1 MIPELIKEN
10 LFLEDG
16 RALSI
21 ETGELACQANGSAV
35 VRMGNTS
42 LLATVVISK
51 ESKEDFKFIPL
62 TIDYREKYSAGGKIP
77 GGYIKREGRPSNEEI
92 LTMRLV
98 DRLLRPLF
106 KDNYYKEIQ
115 IMISLLS
122 YDINVLPDGL
132 AGLVASTAVSLSEI
146 YFQGPVSTIRI
157 IRIND
162 AFIINPGI
170 EEIKKSDLDL
180 IVGGTNNYIILVE
193 GEMRE
198 ISEIEMMEAIVKAH
212 KYIQLQIEAQISLIT
227 KKKKLEKLDKLSNL
241 SNYKYIN
248 FNLNVFYIK
257 EKIKFLYYEDIY
269 YIYKSFLFKQKRSKQ
284 IDNIFKKIK
293 FHFYN
298 ESIVI
303 NNIEIDIIFDEIKKE
318 IIKNLLF
325 KENLRLD
332 GRSLDDIRNICSQ
345 VDCLPGVHGSA
356 IFTRGETQAL
366 STVTLG
372 SSLDVNKIDNAILRA
387 KQRFYLHYN
396 FPPFSTGEIKLIKG
410 VSRRE
415 IGHGNLAQRAL
426 KNIIPFVT
434 PYTIRVVSDVLESN
448 GSSSMA
454 TVCAST
460 LALMDAGITVKRP
473 VSGISMGLIMNYL
486 TGEAIILSDIL
497 GDEDYIGDMDFKMT
511 GTEYGITACQMDIK
525 ISGITYDV
533 LSNTIFKAKKGLLF
547 IIKKMLTTLSCPRKS
562 LKITAPKIYT
572 FYIQKKFIGAVIG
585 SGGKIIQEIQFS
597 TETNIKIKEKSGLG
611 VIEILGKNE
620 TKLKIAILKIKNI
633 TFVPK
638 VGKIYKAK
646 VKNIK
651 KFGVFVEISKS
662 VEGLLHISEISW
674 KRLTKVES
682 FIRIGDIISVKY
694 LGKNHKFGKI
704 KLSHKIIFSRNYHF
718 IFKYIKT

>member
-51 ESKEDFKFIPL
+51 ESKEDFQFIPL

-170 EEIKKSDLDL
+170 EEIQKSDLDL
-180 IVGGTNNYIILVE
+180 IVGGTNHYIILVE

-227 KKKKLEKLDKLSNL
+227 KNQKLDNRSNL

-248 FNLNVFYIK
+248 FNVFYIK
-257 EKIKFLYYEDIY
+257 EKIKFLYYEEIY
-269 YIYKSFLFKQKRSKQ
+269 YIYKSCLFKQKRSKQ
-284 IDNIFKKIK
+284 IDNIFQKIK

-303 NNIEIDIIFDEIKKE
+303 NNMGIDIIFDEIKKE

-325 KENLRLD
+325 KENIRID

-497 GDEDYIGDMDFKMT
+497 GDEDYIGDMDFKIT
-511 GTEYGITACQMDIK
+511 GTEYGMTACQMDIK

-572 FYIQKKFIGAVIG
+572 FYIQKKFLGAVIG

-620 TKLKIAILKIKNI
+620 TKLKIAILKIKNM

-638 VGKIYKAK
+638 VGTIYKAQ

-682 FIRIGDIISVKY
+682 LIRIGDIISVKY
-694 LGKNHKFGKI
+694 LGKNNKFGKI
-704 KLSHKIIFSRNYHF
+704 KLSHKMIFSRNYHF
-718 IFKYIKT
+718 IFKYI

>member
-1 MIPELIKEN
+1 MKLIIPELIKEN

-21 ETGELACQANGSAV
+21 ETGKFARKANGSAV

-42 LLATVVISK
+42 LLATVVIYK
-51 ESKEDFKFIPL
+51 EYKEDLKFRPL

-77 GGYIKREGRPSNEEI
+77 GGYIKREGRPSEEEI
-92 LTMRLV
+92 LIMRLV

-106 KDNYYKEIQ
+106 KDNYYQEIQ

-132 AGLVASTAVSLSEI
+132 AGLVASTAVSISEI
-146 YFQGPVSTIRI
+146 YFKGPVSTVRI

-170 EEIKKSDLDL
+170 EEFKKSELDL
-180 IVGGTNNYIILVE
+180 IVGGTNNYILLVE

-227 KKKKLEKLDKLSNL
+227 KNKKFRNKRLYNIKLYNYY
-241 SNYKYIN
+241 YKYLN
-248 FNLNVFYIK
+248 FNLKVFYIK
-257 EKIKFLYYEDIY
+257 EKINFLYYEDIY
-269 YIYKSFLFKQKRSKQ
+269 YIYKGCLFKQKRSKQ
-284 IDNIFKKIK
+284 IENILNEIK
-293 FHFYN
+293 FHFSN

-303 NNIEIDIIFDEIKKE
+303 NNIEIIFDEIKKE
-318 IIKNLLF
+318 IIKKILL
-325 KENLRLD
+325 KENIRLD
-332 GRSLDDIRNICSQ
+332 GRSLDDLRTICSK

-372 SSLDVNKIDNAILRA
+372 SSLDVNKIDNAIIRA

-396 FPPFSTGEIKLIKG
+396 FPPFSTGEIKFLKG

-497 GDEDYIGDMDFKMT
+497 GDEDYIGDMDFKIT
-511 GTEYGITACQMDIK
+511 GTEYGITACQMDMK
-525 ISGITYDV
+525 ISGITYEV
-533 LSNTIFKAKKGLLF
+533 LLNIIFKAKKGLLF

-562 LKITAPKIYT
+562 LKFPAPKIYT
-572 FYIQKKFIGAVIG
+572 FYIPKKLIGTVIG
-585 SGGKIIQEIQFS
+585 SGGKIIQEIQVS
-597 TETNIKIKEKSGLG
+597 TETNIKIKEKGSLG
-611 VIEILGKNE
+611 IIEILGKNE
-620 TKLKIAILKIKNI
+620 TKLKSAILKIKNI

-646 VKNIK
+646 VKNINQ
-651 KFGVFVEISKS
+651 FCVLVEISKY

-674 KRLTKVES
+674 KILTKVKN
-682 FIRIGDIISVKY
+682 FIRTGDIIYVKY
-694 LGKNHKFGKI
+694 LGQNKKLGKI
-704 KLSHKIIFSRNYHF
+704 KLSHKILFYRNYH
-718 IFKYIKT
+718 I

>member
-21 ETGELACQANGSAV
+21 ETGSLARKANGSAV

-42 LLATVVISK
+42 LLATVVIYK
-51 ESKEDFKFIPL
+51 ESKEDLKFIQFIPL

-77 GGYIKREGRPSNEEI
+77 GGYIKREGRPSEEEI

-132 AGLVASTAVSLSEI
+132 AGLVASTAVSISEI
-146 YFQGPVSTIRI
+146 DFKGPVSTVRI

-170 EEIKKSDLDL
+170 EEMKKSDLDL
-180 IVGGTNNYIILVE
+180 IVGGTNNYILLVE

-198 ISEIEMMEAIVKAH
+198 ISEIEMMEAIMKAH

-227 KKKKLEKLDKLSNL
+227 KNQKFINKKLYNLDLD
-241 SNYKYIN
+241 NYYYRYIN
-248 FNLNVFYIK
+248 FNLKVFYIK
-257 EKIKFLYYEDIY
+257 EKINFLYYEDIY
-269 YIYKSFLFKQKRSKQ
+269 YIYKSCLFKQKRSKQ
-284 IDNIFKKIK
+284 IDNILNKIK
-293 FHFYN
+293 SHFSN
-298 ESIVI
+298 ENIVI
-303 NNIEIDIIFDEIKKE
+303 NNLEIDIIFDEIKKE
-318 IIKNLLF
+318 IIKNILF
-325 KENLRLD
+325 KENIRLD
-332 GRSLDDIRNICSQ
+332 GRSLDDLRKICSQ

-372 SSLDVNKIDNAILRA
+372 SSLDINKIDNAIMRS

-396 FPPFSTGEIKLIKG
+396 FPPFSTGEIKLLKG

-426 KNIIPFVT
+426 KNIIPFVI
-434 PYTIRVVSDVLESN
+434 PYTLRVVSDVLESN

-473 VSGISMGLIMNYL
+473 VSGMSMGLIMNYL
-486 TGEAIILSDIL
+486 TGEVIILSDIL
-497 GDEDYIGDMDFKMT
+497 GDEDYIGDMDIKIT
-511 GTEYGITACQMDIK
+511 GTEYGITACQMDMK

-547 IIKKMLTTLSCPRKS
+547 IIKKMLTTLSGPRKS

-572 FYIQKKFIGAVIG
+572 FYIPKKLIGTVIG
-585 SGGKIIQEIQFS
+585 SGGKIIQEIQVS

-611 VIEILGKNE
+611 IIEILGKNE

-638 VGKIYKAK
+638 IGKIYKAK

-662 VEGLLHISEISW
+662 VEGLLHLSEISW
-674 KRLTKVES
+674 KRLTKT
-682 FIRIGDIISVKY
+682 FLRIGDLISVKY
-694 LGKNHKFGKI
+694 LGKNNKFEII
-704 KLSHKIIFSRNYHF
+704 KLSHKILFYRNYH
-718 IFKYIKT
+718 I

>member
-21 ETGELACQANGSAV
+21 ETGELARKANGSAV

-77 GGYIKREGRPSNEEI
+77 GGYIKREGRPYDEEI

-106 KDNYYKEIQ
+106 KDNYYNEIQ

-132 AGLVASTAVSLSEI
+132 AGLVASTAVSISEI
-146 YFQGPVSTIRI
+146 SFQGPVSTVRI

-170 EEIKKSDLDL
+170 EEIKKSDFYLDLDLDLDL

-227 KKKKLEKLDKLSNL
+227 KNKKFIKKKLYKIELYNYY
-241 SNYKYIN
+241 YKYIN

-257 EKIKFLYYEDIY
+257 EKIKFISYEEID
-269 YIYKSFLFKQKRSKQ
+269 YIYKSCLFKQKRSNK
-284 IDNIFKKIK
+284 IYNILKKIK

-303 NNIEIDIIFDEIKKE
+303 NNLEIDIIFDEIKKE
-318 IIKNLLF
+318 IIKNILF
-325 KENLRLD
+325 KENIRLD

-372 SSLDVNKIDNAILRA
+372 SSLDVNKIDNAIMRA

-396 FPPFSTGEIKLIKG
+396 FPPFSTGEIKLLKG

-426 KNIIPFVT
+426 KNIIPT
-434 PYTIRVVSDVLESN
+434 TYTIRVVSDVLESN

-460 LALMDAGITVKRP
+460 LALMDSGIIVKRP

-486 TGEAIILSDIL
+486 TGEAIILSDLL
-497 GDEDYIGDMDFKMT
+497 GDEDYIGDMDFKIT
-511 GTEYGITACQMDIK
+511 GTEYGMTACQMDIK

-533 LSNTIFKAKKGLLF
+533 LSYTIFKAKKG
-547 IIKKMLTTLSCPRKS
+547 
-562 LKITAPKIYT
+562 Y
-572 FYIQKKFIGAVIG
+572 
-585 SGGKIIQEIQFS
+585 
-597 TETNIKIKEKSGLG
+597 
-611 VIEILGKNE
+611 
-620 TKLKIAILKIKNI
+620 
-633 TFVPK
+633 
-638 VGKIYKAK
+638 
-646 VKNIK
+646 
-651 KFGVFVEISKS
+651 
-662 VEGLLHISEISW
+662 
-674 KRLTKVES
+674 
-682 FIRIGDIISVKY
+682 Y
-694 LGKNHKFGKI
+694 L
-704 KLSHKIIFSRNYHF
+704 
-718 IFKYIKT
+718 

>member
-21 ETGELACQANGSAV
+21 ETGKLARKANGSAV

-77 GGYIKREGRPSNEEI
+77 GGYIKREGRPSNEEV

-132 AGLVASTAVSLSEI
+132 AGVVASTAVSQSEI
-146 YFQGPVSTIRI
+146 YFKGPVSTVRI

-170 EEIKKSDLDL
+170 EEMKKSDLDL

-227 KKKKLEKLDKLSNL
+227 KKKKLYNSRLY
-241 SNYKYIN
+241 NYKYIN

-269 YIYKSFLFKQKRSKQ
+269 YIYKSCLFKYKRSKQ

-293 FHFYN
+293 FNFYN

-318 IIKNLLF
+318 IIKNILF
-325 KENLRLD
+325 KENIRLD
-332 GRSLDDIRNICSQ
+332 GRSLDDIRNICSK

-460 LALMDAGITVKRP
+460 LALMDAGIIVKRP

-497 GDEDYIGDMDFKMT
+497 GDEDYIGDMDFKIT

-525 ISGITYDV
+525 ISGITYDI

-572 FYIQKKFIGAVIG
+572 FYIQKKLIGAVIG

-651 KFGVFVEISKS
+651 KFGVFVDISKY

-682 FIRIGDIISVKY
+682 FIRIGDIIYVKY
-694 LGKNHKFGKI
+694 LGKNNKFGKI
-704 KLSHKIIFSRNYHF
+704 KLSHKILFSRNYHF
-718 IFKYIKT
+718 IFQTLF

>member
-21 ETGELACQANGSAV
+21 ETGKLARKANGSAV

-51 ESKEDFKFIPL
+51 ESKEYFQFIPL

-132 AGLVASTAVSLSEI
+132 AGLVASTAVSQSEI
-146 YFQGPVSTIRI
+146 SFKGPVSTVRI

-170 EEIKKSDLDL
+170 EEMKKSDLDL

-227 KKKKLEKLDKLSNL
+227 KKKKLYNSRLY
-241 SNYKYIN
+241 NYKYI
-248 FNLNVFYIK
+248 NLNVFYIK

-269 YIYKSFLFKQKRSKQ
+269 YIYKSCLFKHKRSKQ

-318 IIKNLLF
+318 IIKNILF
-325 KENLRLD
+325 KENIRLD
-332 GRSLDDIRNICSQ
+332 GRSLDDIRNLCSQ

-372 SSLDVNKIDNAILRA
+372 SSLDVKKIDNAILRA

-497 GDEDYIGDMDFKMT
+497 GDEDYIGDMDFKIT
-511 GTEYGITACQMDIK
+511 GTEYGMTACQMDIK

-638 VGKIYKAK
+638 VGTIYKAK

-682 FIRIGDIISVKY
+682 FLRIGDLISVKY
-694 LGKNHKFGKI
+694 LGKNKKFGKI
-704 KLSHKIIFSRNYHF
+704 KLSHKILFSRNYHF
-718 IFKYIKT
+718 KTLF

>member
-227 KKKKLEKLDKLSNL
+227 KKKKLDRLSNLEL

-325 KENLRLD
+325 KENIRLD

-572 FYIQKKFIGAVIG
+572 FYIQKKLIGAVIG

-704 KLSHKIIFSRNYHF
+704 KLSHKILFSRNYHF

>member
-1 MIPELIKEN
+1 MKLIIPELIKEKEN

-21 ETGELACQANGSAV
+21 ETGKFARKANGSAV

-42 LLATVVISK
+42 LLATVVIYK
-51 ESKEDFKFIPL
+51 EYKEDFKFRPL

-77 GGYIKREGRPSNEEI
+77 GGYIKREGRPSEEEI
-92 LTMRLV
+92 LIMRLV

-106 KDNYYKEIQ
+106 KDNYYQEIQ

-132 AGLVASTAVSLSEI
+132 AGLVASTAVSISEI
-146 YFQGPVSTIRI
+146 YFKGPVSTVRI

-170 EEIKKSDLDL
+170 EELKKSELDL
-180 IVGGTNNYIILVE
+180 IVGGTNNYILLVE

-212 KYIQLQIEAQISLIT
+212 KYIKLQIEAQISLIT
-227 KKKKLEKLDKLSNL
+227 KNKKFLNKRLYNIKLYNYY
-241 SNYKYIN
+241 YKYLN
-248 FNLNVFYIK
+248 FNLKVFYIK
-257 EKIKFLYYEDIY
+257 EKINFLYYDNIY
-269 YIYKSFLFKQKRSKQ
+269 YIYKGCLFKRSKQ
-284 IDNIFKKIK
+284 IEKILNEIK
-293 FHFYN
+293 FHFSN
-298 ESIVI
+298 ESII
-303 NNIEIDIIFDEIKKE
+303 NIDINIIFDEIKKE
-318 IIKNLLF
+318 IIKNILL
-325 KENLRLD
+325 KENIRLD
-332 GRSLDDIRNICSQ
+332 GRSLDDLRTICSK

-372 SSLDVNKIDNAILRA
+372 SSLDVNKIDNAIIRA

-396 FPPFSTGEIKLIKG
+396 FPPFSTGEIKFLKG

-497 GDEDYIGDMDFKMT
+497 GDEDYIGDMDFKIT
-511 GTEYGITACQMDIK
+511 GTEYGITACQMDLK
-525 ISGITYDV
+525 IYGITYEV

-547 IIKKMLTTLSCPRKS
+547 IIKKMLTTLSFPRKS
-562 LKITAPKIYT
+562 LKFPAPKIYT
-572 FYIQKKFIGAVIG
+572 FYIPKKMIGTVIG
-585 SGGKIIQEIQFS
+585 SGGKIIQEIQVS
-597 TETNIKIKEKSGLG
+597 TETNIKIKEKGSLG
-611 VIEILGKNE
+611 IIEILGKNE
-620 TKLKIAILKIKNI
+620 TKLKSAILKIKNI

-638 VGKIYKAK
+638 VGKIYKAQ

-651 KFGVFVEISKS
+651 QFCVLVEISKS
-662 VEGLLHISEISW
+662 VEGLLHISEI
-674 KRLTKVES
+674 LTKVKN
-682 FIRIGDIISVKY
+682 FLRTGDIIYVKY
-694 LGKNHKFGKI
+694 LGKNKKLGKI
-704 KLSHKIIFSRNYHF
+704 KLSHKILFYRN
-718 IFKYIKT
+718 I

>member
-10 LFLEDG
+10 IFLEDG
-16 RALSI
+16 RVLSI
-21 ETGELACQANGSAV
+21 ETGELARKANGSVV
-35 VRMGNTS
+35 VRLGNTS

-51 ESKEDFKFIPL
+51 EDKEYFQFIPL
-62 TIDYREKYSAGGKIP
+62 TISYREKYSACGKIP
-77 GGYIKREGRPSNEEI
+77 GGYIKREGRPSDEEI

-106 KDNYYKEIQ
+106 KDNYYNEIQ
-115 IMISLLS
+115 IIISLLS
-122 YDINVLPDGL
+122 YEMYVFPDVL
-132 AGLVASTAVSLSEI
+132 AGLVASTAVSISEI
-146 YFQGPVSTIRI
+146 DLKGPVSTVRI

-170 EEIKKSDLDL
+170 EEMKNSYLDL
-180 IVGGTNNYIILVE
+180 IVGGSKNYIILVE

-212 KYIQLQIEAQISLIT
+212 KHIQLQIEAQTSLVT
-227 KKKKLEKLDKLSNL
+227 KTKNKNKNKKKKKKRDNIEFYNYY
-241 SNYKYIN
+241 YKYIY

-269 YIYKSFLFKQKRSKQ
+269 YIYKSCLFKQKRSKK
-284 IDNIFKKIK
+284 IENILKKIK

-303 NNIEIDIIFDEIKKE
+303 NNIDIIFDEIKKE
-318 IIKNLLF
+318 IIKNIIF
-325 KENLRLD
+325 KENNRLD
-332 GRSLDDIRNICSQ
+332 GRSLDDLRKIWSQ

-366 STVTLG
+366 STITLG
-372 SSLDVNKIDNAILRA
+372 SSLDINQIDNAIIRA

-396 FPPFSTGEIKLIKG
+396 FPPFSTGEMKLLKG

-426 KNIIPFVT
+426 KKIIPFVT

-460 LALMDAGITVKRP
+460 LALMDSGITLKRP

-497 GDEDYIGDMDFKMT
+497 GDEDYIGDMDFKIT

-547 IIKKMLTTLSCPRKS
+547 LIKNMLRTLSFTRKS

-572 FYIQKKFIGAVIG
+572 FYIPIKWIGAVIG
-585 SGGKIIQEIQFS
+585 SGGQIIQIIQLY
-597 TETNIKIKEKSGLG
+597 TETIIKIKEKNGLG
-611 VIEILGKNE
+611 VIEILGTNE

-638 VGKIYKAK
+638 VGTIYKAK

-651 KFGVFVEISKS
+651 RFGVFVKISKS
-662 VEGLLHISEISW
+662 VEGLLHRSEMSW

-682 FIRIGDIISVKY
+682 FIRKGDIISVKY
-694 LGKNHKFGKI
+694 LGKYKKFGKI
-704 KLSHKIIFSRNYHF
+704 KLSHKILFSRDF
-718 IFKYIKT
+718 

>member
-146 YFQGPVSTIRI
+146 YFQGPVSTVRI

-227 KKKKLEKLDKLSNL
+227 KNKKYNL
-241 SNYKYIN
+241 YNYYYKYIN

-269 YIYKSFLFKQKRSKQ
+269 YIYKSCLFKQKRSKQ

-325 KENLRLD
+325 KENIRID
-332 GRSLDDIRNICSQ
+332 GRSLDDIRNIWSK

-497 GDEDYIGDMDFKMT
+497 GDEDYIGDMDFKIT

-646 VKNIK
+646 VKNRK

-694 LGKNHKFGKI
+694 LGKNKKFGKI
-704 KLSHKIIFSRNYHF
+704 KLSHKILFSRNYNF
-718 IFKYIKT
+718 IFKYI

>member
-146 YFQGPVSTIRI
+146 YFQGPVSTVRI

-227 KKKKLEKLDKLSNL
+227 KNKKLYNSRLSNL
-241 SNYKYIN
+241 YNYYYKYIN

-269 YIYKSFLFKQKRSKQ
+269 YIYKSCLFKQKRSKQ

-325 KENLRLD
+325 KENLRID
-332 GRSLDDIRNICSQ
+332 GRSLDDIRNIWSK

-572 FYIQKKFIGAVIG
+572 FYIQKKLIGAVIG

-646 VKNIK
+646 VKNRK

-694 LGKNHKFGKI
+694 LGKNKKFVKI
-704 KLSHKIIFSRNYHF
+704 KLSHKMIFSRNYNF
-718 IFKYIKT
+718 IFKYI